1 MKKKIFVFGASGT
14 LGTNLIYFLQ
24 KKYNFIFNVHKSNLF
39 FDNVDY
45 CNYFKDK
52 KIITEKNLF
61 EKLNIIRP
69 DILINCAANT
79 NLDYCE
85 KYPNKTKF
93 VNEVLPALLS
103 NVCKKLSIK
112 FVHISTDHLY
122 RGLDSIK
129 KTENFATNPVNI
141 YGSQKKISENKVLR
155 NNKNSIIIRTNFF
168 GYSPNKKQFLDSI
181 IECEKNNKKLTL
193 YTDYF
198 FTPISTKYLSKIIFL
213 LLKKNFRGIVNVVSD
228 ESLSKYDFGLKVL
241 KTLNLDKS
249 LIIKSKMKNTHR
261 AKRCKN
267 LSLSN
272 TRLNKITN
280 FQIPSLNVQ
289 LKNFFKEKDLIEKK
303 IFSKIP
309 YGKHSINNFDIRS
322 VTSVLKSGS
331 LTQGNY
337 ISETEKKIA
346 NYVGCKYAV
355 LVSSAT
361 AGLHITYKALNLSKK
376 NSLITSPITFVST
389 ANAAF
394 YCNSKVLFSD
404 INEDTISLSTSILK
418 KRLVQN
424 KNNVKII
431 SPVHMGGLAANMK
444 EINQIAKAHKI
455 KVVED
460 AAHAIGALYECGSK
474 VGSCK
479 YSDATVFSFHPV
491 KIIASGEGGVVT
503 TNDYKLYLKLLSLRT
518 HGITSEGIVNKKF
531 GYTKGI
537 RNLWYYE
544 MQNLGY
550 HYRQTEI
557 HAALLNSQLDR
568 IDTFLNKR
576 KNLAKRYDQA
586 FDGNNYIQL
595 PQKNYRNISSNHLYI
610 LKLNF
615 EKLKIN
621 RNDFMKKLREYNII
635 TQVHYI
641 PLPIHPFYKKKGYDV
656 NKYKNSLKYYDEC
669 LSIPIYYDLSYNQ
682 QDYVIS
688 AILELTQ

>member
-1 MKKKIFVFGASGT
+1 
-14 LGTNLIYFLQ
+14 
-24 KKYNFIFNVHKSNLF
+24 
-39 FDNVDY
+39 
-45 CNYFKDK
+45 
-52 KIITEKNLF
+52 
-61 EKLNIIRP
+61 
-69 DILINCAANT
+69 
-79 NLDYCE
+79 
-85 KYPNKTKF
+85 
-93 VNEVLPALLS
+93 
-103 NVCKKLSIK
+103 
-112 FVHISTDHLY
+112 
-122 RGLDSIK
+122 
-129 KTENFATNPVNI
+129 
-141 YGSQKKISENKVLR
+141 
-155 NNKNSIIIRTNFF
+155 
-168 GYSPNKKQFLDSI
+168 
-181 IECEKNNKKLTL
+181 
-193 YTDYF
+193 
-198 FTPISTKYLSKIIFL
+198 LSKIIFL

-444 EINQIAKAHKI
+444 EINKIAKVHKI

-518 HGITSEGIVNKKF
+518 HGITSESIVNKKF

>member
-1 MKKKIFVFGASGT
+1 MKKKLFVFGASGT
-14 LGTNLIYFLQ
+14 LGINLIYFLQ
-24 KKYNFIFNVHKSNLF
+24 KKYNFIFNVHKSKLF
-39 FDNVDY
+39 FENVNY

-52 KIITEKNLF
+52 KAITEKNLF
-61 EKLNIIRP
+61 EKLNTIKP

-93 VNEVLPALLS
+93 VNEVLPDLLS

-129 KTENFATNPVNI
+129 KKENFVTNPVNI
-141 YGSQKKISENKVLR
+141 YGLQKEISEKKVLR

-168 GYSPNKKQFLDSI
+168 GYSPKKKQFLDTI
-181 IECEKNNKKLTL
+181 IECAKNNKKLTL

-213 LLKKNFRGIVNVVSD
+213 LLRKNFRGIVNVVSD

-249 LIIKSKMKNTHR
+249 FIVKSKMKNIHR

-272 TRLNKITN
+272 ARLNKITN
-280 FQIPSLNVQ
+280 SHIPSLNVQ
-289 LKNFFKEKDLIEKK
+289 LKEFFKEKDLIEKK
-303 IFSKIP
+303 LFSKIP
-309 YGKHSINNFDIRS
+309 YGKHSINNSDIRS
-322 VTSVLKSGS
+322 VISVLKSGS

-361 AGLHITYKALNLSKK
+361 AGLHITYKALGLCKK

-404 INEDTISLSTSILK
+404 INENTIGLSTSILK
-418 KRLVQN
+418 KKLVQN
-424 KNNVKII
+424 KNNIKII

-503 TNDYKLYLKLLSLRT
+503 TNNYKLYLKLKSLRT
-518 HGITSEGIVNKKF
+518 HGITSESIVNKKF

-537 RNLWYYE
+537 TNLWYYE

-586 FDGNNYIQL
+586 LDGNKYIQL
-595 PQKNYRNISSNHLYI
+595 IQKDYRNISSNHLYI
-610 LKLNF
+610 LKFNF

-635 TQVHYI
+635 SQVHYI

-656 NKYKNSLKYYDEC
+656 NKYKNSLKYYNEC